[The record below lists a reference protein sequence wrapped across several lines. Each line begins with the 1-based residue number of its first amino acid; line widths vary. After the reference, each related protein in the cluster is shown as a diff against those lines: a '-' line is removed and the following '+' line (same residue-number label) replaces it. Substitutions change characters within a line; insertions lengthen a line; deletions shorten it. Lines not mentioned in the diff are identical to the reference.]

1 MSGADGSA
9 AGTRLVVRAMVEVAS
24 AAEAGMEAR
33 RISARVAPFAE
44 VARSTVA
51 RYEKIAHFWEV
62 TLHLHPPARSANAVF
77 DRLRAEA
84 AAGWTVGERGPED
97 VDRWAVW
104 NAMPGLQ
111 LFSPRVQWAEIQLW
125 REGGDTRGGAE

>member
-1 MSGADGSA
+1 MSGAE
-9 AGTRLVVRAMVEVAS
+9 AGTRLVVRAMVAVSS

-33 RISARVAPFAE
+33 RIAGRVEPFAE

-51 RYEKIAHFWEV
+51 RYAKIPHYWEI
-62 TLHLHPPARSANAVF
+62 TLYLSPPARSAHAVF

-84 AAGWTVGERGPED
+84 PAGWTAGEGRAED
-97 VDRWAVW
+97 EDRWAVW
-104 NAMPGLQ
+104 NAVPGAQ

-125 REGGDTRGGAE
+125 RESGGAT